1 MIRKAFKFHPFSKK
15 QKKLLTW
22 WMDGSPYKDHFGIIA
37 DGAIRAGKTIAMSLS
52 FVMWAMNDFEGKN
65 FAMCGKSIGSLKRN
79 VWFWLVLMLRGRG
92 YKVKKVPQI
101 ADNCYI
107 ITKGDKTN
115 YFYMFGG
122 KDESSQDLIVGLTL
136 AGILFDEVAIM
147 PESFVTQ
154 GTGRLSVEGAKAWF
168 NCNPQGPKHW
178 FKTEWIDKAAIKG
191 LLYIHFTMDD
201 NLSLSEKVKERYRS
215 MYTGLFFQ
223 RYILGLWKLAE
234 GTIYDMFDESKHTYG
249 NADNLIDPNKPIRRY
264 YVMDYGTINPCAV
277 LEIIEQDKKWYIED
291 RYYYDSKQGQRQKDD
306 AEYVADISEFI
317 GAKEYLMFII
327 DPSAASFK
335 IAARR
340 AGIRT
345 RDANNDVL
353 DGIRLVASLFSL
365 NLIKINRDN
374 CKELI
379 VELGAYIWDAKAAE
393 RGEEKP
399 IKQWDHL
406 LDALRYFVNT
416 VVRIIPGVRR

>member
-1 MIRKAFKFHPFSKK
+1 MIRRAFKFQPFSKK

-22 WMDGSPYKDHFGIIA
+22 WMPESPYADHFGVIA
-37 DGAIRAGKTIAMSLS
+37 DGSIRAGKTLAMSLS
-52 FVMWAMNDFEGKN
+52 FVMWAMDGFEGCN
-65 FAMCGKSIGSLKRN
+65 FAMCGKSVGAFKRN

-92 YKVKKVPQI
+92 YKVQKFPQI
-101 ADNCYI
+101 ADNCYS
-107 ITKGDKTN
+107 ITKNKTTN

-122 KDESSQDLIVGLTL
+122 RDESSQDLIVGMTL
-136 AGILFDEVAIM
+136 AGILFDEVAIQR
-147 PESFVTQ
+147 ESFVTQ

-178 FKTEWIDKAAIKG
+178 FKTEWIDKAVQKG
-191 LLYIHFTMDD
+191 LVYLHFTMDD
-201 NLSLSEKVKERYRS
+201 NLSLSERVKERYRA

-234 GTIYDMFDESKHTYG
+234 GTIYDMFDEAIHTYS
-249 NADNLIDPNKPIRRY
+249 NADKVIDPDKPVRRY
-264 YVMDYGTINPCAV
+264 YAMDYGTINPCVV
-277 LEIIEQDKKWYIED
+277 LEILEQERKWYIDNE
-291 RYYYDSKQGQRQKDD
+291 YYYDSKVGQRQKDD
-306 AEYVADISEFI
+306 AEYVKDILEFI
-317 GAKEYLMFII
+317 GGKDYLMFLI

-353 DGIRLVASLFSL
+353 DGIRLVSSLLSMKSL
-365 NLIKINRDN
+365 RINRDN
-374 CKELI
+374 CKNIIKEF
-379 VELGAYIWDAKAAE
+379 GAYIWDAKAAE

-399 IKQWDHL
+399 IKQWDHA
-406 LDALRYFVNT
+406 LDCIRYFANT
-416 VVRIIPGVRR
+416 VIRIIPGVRR